1 MAVVQKG
8 SPVAFGIGSG
18 SAKLIKAGSGSEI
31 NVFIQDARLAFSANS
46 QEIMDGNGEATGK
59 VYFDGRRTLT
69 MNVFISGAT
78 KAASETAFESNI
90 VPGDELVVSWDE
102 WEEVDGDTNLTG
114 DSTAGEG
121 KFVVDTC
128 EKTRAQ
134 GQVAEWSVTAIM
146 YANDLTADAS

>member
-8 SPVAFGIGSG
+8 NPVAFGIGAG

-31 NVFIQDARLAFSANS
+31 SVYIQDARLSFSSNT
-46 QEIMDGNGEATGK
+46 QEIMDGNGEVTGK
-59 VYFDGRRTLT
+59 VFFDERRQLS

-78 KAASETAFESNI
+78 KAAAETAFESDI
-90 VPGDELVVSWDE
+90 SPGDELIVSWDE

-134 GQVAEWSVTAIM
+134 GQVAEWAVTATM